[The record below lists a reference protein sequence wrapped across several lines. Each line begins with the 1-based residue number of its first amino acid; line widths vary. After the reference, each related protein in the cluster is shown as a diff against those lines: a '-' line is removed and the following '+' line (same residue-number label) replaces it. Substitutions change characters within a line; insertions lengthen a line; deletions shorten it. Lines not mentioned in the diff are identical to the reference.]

1 MGVGCVVRLLSLADR
16 PSFCRKKEALSASD
30 LVSAP
35 KDMRAPH
42 IFYGPTTHISKILYN
57 FAQQEHNMEQNRK
70 VIGVGETILD
80 ILFRDGQPV
89 AAVPGGSSFN
99 SIISVGRAGVPCTFV
114 GYTGADIVGR
124 QTADFLRRNGVGTEH
139 FQLREGEKSA
149 VSLAFLG
156 ANGDASYSFYKEPPH
171 MAPAWSLPELT
182 QGDVMLYGSY
192 YAACAGMRP
201 LITELQER
209 AAAAGA
215 IVYYDLNFRPNHRDE
230 LDKLS
235 SAIQENLRRS
245 TIMRGSTDDIEVV
258 FASRDARDIYKR
270 YIGPSCPYFLC
281 TSGAG
286 LISVCTPSGSFDI
299 EAPRVE
305 KIVSTVGAGDSFNA
319 GFACALIWEG
329 IRRDDLPALPR
340 DVWQRLVATACRFAA
355 ETCCSQENYI
365 KPHKPHETNKPHVP
379 Y

>member
-1 MGVGCVVRLLSLADR
+1 
-16 PSFCRKKEALSASD
+16 
-30 LVSAP
+30 
-35 KDMRAPH
+35 
-42 IFYGPTTHISKILYN
+42 
-57 FAQQEHNMEQNRK
+57 MEQNRK
-70 VIGVGETILD
+70 IIGVGETILD

-171 MAPAWSLPELT
+171 MAPAWSLPQLS

-209 AAAAGA
+209 AAVAGA

-340 DVWQRLVATACRFAA
+340 DVWQRLVGTACRFAA

-365 KPHKPHETNKPHVP
+365 KPHKPHESNKPHGP
-379 Y
+379 H

>member
-1 MGVGCVVRLLSLADR
+1 
-16 PSFCRKKEALSASD
+16 
-30 LVSAP
+30 
-35 KDMRAPH
+35 
-42 IFYGPTTHISKILYN
+42 
-57 FAQQEHNMEQNRK
+57 MEQNRK

-258 FASRDARDIYKR
+258 FASRDARDIYNR

-305 KIVSTVGAGDSFNA
+305 NIVSTVGAGDSFNA

-340 DVWQRLVATACRFAA
+340 DVWHRLVATACRFAA

-379 Y
+379 H